1 MSRLE
6 KIEARLA
13 EIEKEL
19 NADEAEEK
27 DEAELDKLE
36 EEVRSLKKEKTDI
49 LERAKKR
56 SALEKEIAEGR
67 SGVDV
72 TESMFAGVLGG
83 KNEMQERTFDASS
96 KEFRSA
102 WAKNLMGQELNE
114 VEKRAYTQVGAAVPT
129 EVADQFFEKMKKLA
143 PMLDEI
149 TLLRVAGNVKFYAE
163 GTRDAASK
171 HTENA
176 AVSAAN
182 DATVSVTL
190 GGFEFVKV
198 ISISKSAQLMSVS
211 AFETWIVDMLAG
223 DIARAIDNYII
234 NDATNGIAAITFTT
248 GTTQIEATAAY
259 TYNDIMNLIALL
271 PAAYDAEAKFLVNKK
286 VLWGSIRGIV
296 DSNKR
301 PIFDPESKTLCG
313 YPVVEDDYVPGTN
326 KDLYLGRWKDIVGNL
341 SQDVVVDKSEQS
353 GFLRA
358 AIDYR
363 GFAVFDSK
371 PAKTDGIVRLTT
383 KSA

>member
-1 MSRLE
+1 MTRLE

-19 NADEAEEK
+19 NSEEVESKTDE
-27 DEAELDKLE
+27 ELDKVE
-36 EEVRSLKKEKTDI
+36 EEVRSLQAERTQILNAASKRASIEK
-49 LERAKKR
+49 A
-56 SALEKEIAEGR
+56 IAEGKI
-67 SGVDV
+67 GTDI
-72 TESMFAGVLGG
+72 TDQIMGG
-83 KNEMQERTFDASS
+83 NTKMEERKFDASS
-96 KEFRSA
+96 KEYRSA
-102 WAKNLMGQELNE
+102 WAKSLMGQELTE
-114 VEKRAYTQVGAAVPT
+114 VEKRAYAQVDAAIPT

-149 TLLRVAGNVKFYAE
+149 TLLRVAGNIKFYAE
-163 GTRDAASK
+163 GVRDTAGK
-171 HTENA
+171 HTENS

-182 DATVSVTL
+182 DKIVSVSL
-190 GGFEFVKV
+190 GGYEFMKV
-198 ISISKSAQLMSVS
+198 ISISKSAQAMSVA
-211 AFETWIVDMLAG
+211 AFEKWIVDMLAG

-234 NDATNGIAAITFTT
+234 NDGTNGIAAIAFVD
-248 GTTQIEATAAY
+248 GKTQIKATAAY
-259 TYNDIMNLIALL
+259 TYNNIMDLIALL

-286 VLWGSIRGIV
+286 VLWSSIRGIV

-313 YPVVEDDYVPGTN
+313 YPVIEDDYVDATN
-326 KDLYLGRWKDIVGNL
+326 NDLYLGRWKDIVGNL
-341 SQDVVVDKSEQS
+341 SQDVTVDKSDQS
-353 GFLRA
+353 GFLRG

-383 KSA
+383 GA

>member
-1 MSRLE
+1 MTRLE
-6 KIEARLA
+6 KIEARLD

-19 NADEAEEK
+19 NSGAMDDKNEEDLNK
-27 DEAELDKLE
+27 IE
-36 EEVRSLKKEKTDI
+36 EEVRSLKAEKTKI
-49 LERAKKR
+49 LDNAAKR
-56 SALEKEIAEGR
+56 TSLEKMIAEGR

-72 TESMFAGVLGG
+72 TNNILNGG
-83 KNEMQERTFDASS
+83 ENEMQERTFDANS

-114 VEKRAYTQVGAAVPT
+114 VEKRAYAQAGAAIPT
-129 EVADQFFEKMKKLA
+129 DVAEQFFEKMKKLA

-163 GTRDAASK
+163 GVRNSATK

-176 AVSAAN
+176 EVTASGDTMVA
-182 DATVSVTL
+182 VTL
-190 GGFEFVKV
+190 GGFEFMKV
-198 ISISKSAQLMSVS
+198 ISISKSAKAMSVS
-211 AFETWIVDMLAG
+211 AFEKWIVDMLAG
-223 DIARAIDNYII
+223 DIARAIDDYII
-234 NDATNGIAAITFTT
+234 NDSANGIAAIEFVDNK
-248 GTTQIEATAAY
+248 TQIKATADY
-259 TYNDIMNLIALL
+259 TYKNIMDLIALL

-286 VLWGSIRGIV
+286 VLWSNIRGIL

-313 YPVVEDDYVPGTN
+313 YPVVEDDNVSAAS
-326 KDLYLGRWKDIVGNL
+326 KDLYLGRWLDIVGNL
-341 SQDVVVDKSEQS
+341 SEDVSVESNANS
-353 GFLRA
+353 GFTRG

-383 KSA
+383 TTG

>member
-19 NADEAEEK
+19 NSEEV
-27 DEAELDKLE
+27 EDKTEEDLEKME
-36 EEVRSLKKEKTDI
+36 EEVRSLQAERTSI
-49 LERAKKR
+49 LNAATKRA
-56 SALEKEIAEGR
+56 SLEKSIAEGR
-67 SGVDV
+67 TIGVDV
-72 TESMFAGVLGG
+72 TPATFAGG
-83 KNEMQERTFDASS
+83 KEEMERTFDASS

-102 WAKNLMGQELNE
+102 WAKSLMGQELTD
-114 VEKRAYTQVGAAVPT
+114 VEKRAYAQADAAIPT

-143 PMLDEI
+143 PMLEEI
-149 TLLRVAGNVKFYAE
+149 TLLRVAGNIKFFAE
-163 GTRDAASK
+163 GVRNTAGK

-176 AVSAAN
+176 EMASAG
-182 DATVSVTL
+182 DTMVSVTL
-190 GGFEFVKV
+190 GGFEFMKV
-198 ISISKSAQLMSVS
+198 ISISKSAKAMSVS

-223 DIARAIDNYII
+223 DIARAIDDYII
-234 NDATNGIAAITFTT
+234 NDSTNGISAISFTT
-248 GTTQIEATAAY
+248 GETQVEATAAY
-259 TYNDIMNLIALL
+259 TYADIMNLIALL

-286 VLWGSIRGIV
+286 VLWADIRGIL
-296 DSNKR
+296 DGNNR
-301 PIFDPESKTLCG
+301 PIFDPESKTICG
-313 YPVVEDDYVPGTN
+313 YPIVEDDNVKTTT

-341 SQDVVVDKSEQS
+341 SEDVTVESNANS
-353 GFLRA
+353 GFTRG

-383 KSA
+383 TA

>member
-1 MSRLE
+1 MTRTEEIS
-6 KIEARLA
+6 KRLA

-19 NADEAEEK
+19 NSPEIEKRTAEE
-27 DEAELDKLE
+27 LDALE
-36 EEVRSLKKEKTDI
+36 KEVRSLKDEKNRI
-49 LERAKKR
+49 VEAAEKRRAI
-56 SALEKEIAEGR
+56 EKEIAEGR
-67 SGVDV
+67 SGVDI
-72 TESMFAGVLGG
+72 TDKMFAGIMGG
-83 KNEMQERTFDASS
+83 DTGMQERKYDASS
-96 KEFRSA
+96 AEFRNA
-102 WAKNLMGQELNE
+102 WAKTLMGQELNE
-114 VEKRAYTQVGAAVPT
+114 VEKRAYAQAGAAIPT
-129 EVADQFFEKMKKLA
+129 AVADQFFEKMKKLA
-143 PMLDEI
+143 PMLNEI

-163 GTRDAASK
+163 GTRNAASK

-176 AVSAAN
+176 AITAAN

-234 NDATNGIAAITFTT
+234 NDETNGIAAIAFTT
-248 GTTQIEATAAY
+248 GTNQIEASAAY

-286 VLWGSIRGIV
+286 VLWGSIRGMV

-313 YPVVEDDYVPGTN
+313 YPVVEDDYVSGTN

>member
-1 MSRLE
+1 MTRLE
-6 KIEARLA
+6 KIEARLD

-19 NADEAEEK
+19 NSGAMDDKNEEDLNK
-27 DEAELDKLE
+27 IE
-36 EEVRSLKKEKTDI
+36 EEVRSLKAEKTKI
-49 LERAKKR
+49 LDNAAKR
-56 SALEKEIAEGR
+56 TSLEKMIAEGR

-72 TESMFAGVLGG
+72 TNNILNGG
-83 KNEMQERTFDASS
+83 ETEMQERTFDANS

-114 VEKRAYTQVGAAVPT
+114 VEKRAYAQAGAAIPT

-163 GTRDAASK
+163 GVRNTAEK

-176 AVSAAN
+176 QVSASGDTMVA
-182 DATVSVTL
+182 VTL
-190 GGFEFVKV
+190 GGFEFMKV
-198 ISISKSAQLMSVS
+198 VSISKSAKAMSVS
-211 AFETWIVDMLAG
+211 AFEKWIVDMLAG

-234 NDATNGIAAITFTT
+234 NDSANGIAAIEFVDN
-248 GTTQIEATAAY
+248 TTQIKATADY
-259 TYNDIMNLIALL
+259 TYKNIMDLIALL

-286 VLWGSIRGIV
+286 VLWSNIRGIL

-301 PIFDPESKTLCG
+301 PIFDPESKTICG
-313 YPVVEDDYVPGTN
+313 YPVIEDDNVSAAT
-326 KDLYLGRWKDIVGNL
+326 KDLYLGRWLDVVGNL
-341 SQDVVVDKSEQS
+341 SEDISVESNANS
-353 GFLRA
+353 GFTRG

-383 KSA
+383 TA